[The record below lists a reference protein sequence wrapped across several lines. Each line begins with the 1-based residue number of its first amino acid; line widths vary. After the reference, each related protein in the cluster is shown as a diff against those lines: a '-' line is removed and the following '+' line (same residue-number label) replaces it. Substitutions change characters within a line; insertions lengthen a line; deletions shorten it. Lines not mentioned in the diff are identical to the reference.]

1 MPVTIQDNSAAW
13 FREFDKRCNEA
24 LEQIGDAILEQ
35 GPAFTPVKT
44 GATLNSEAKNV
55 QPMNSVEPGKGS
67 VEVGAG
73 TEYAPQIMEGTNRN
87 SGEPNPFLIK
97 MLLASK
103 PKIKSA
109 LTEKMIENKGIYV
122 PDSPLMKD

>member
-1 MPVTIQDNSAAW
+1 MPAIIQDNSAEW

-24 LEQIGDAILEQ
+24 LEQIGDAVLEQ

-55 QPMNSVEPGKGS
+55 YPEEKR

-73 TEYAPQIMEGTNRN
+73 TEYAPAIMEGTNRAN
-87 SGEPNPFLIK
+87 GNPNPFLIK
-97 MLLASK
+97 MLLAAK
-103 PKIKSA
+103 PKIKSI
-109 LTEKMIENKGIYV
+109 LSEKLIENKGIYT

>member
-1 MPVTIQDNSAAW
+1 MPATIQDNSAEW

-44 GATLNSEAKNV
+44 GDTLRSEAKNV
-55 QPMNSVEPGKGS
+55 YPEEKR

-73 TEYAPQIMEGTNRN
+73 TEYAPAIMEGTNRAN
-87 SGEPNPFLIK
+87 GNPNPFLIK
-97 MLLASK
+97 MLLAAK
-103 PKIKSA
+103 PKIKSI
-109 LTEKMIENKGIYV
+109 LSEKLIENKGIYT

>member
-13 FREFDKRCNEA
+13 FREFDRRCDEA

-55 QPMNSVEPGKGS
+55 YPEEKR

-73 TEYAPQIMEGTNRN
+73 TEYAPAIMEGTNRAN
-87 SGEPNPFLIK
+87 GNPNPFLIK
-97 MLLASK
+97 MLLAAK
-103 PKIKSA
+103 PKIKSI
-109 LTEKMIENKGIYV
+109 LSEKLIENKGIYT